1 MVISMGNRVRLVLQ
15 NGTEFSASRF
25 GADGEA
31 VGELVFT
38 TSMTGHLET
47 VTDPGYYGQIVVQT
61 FPAIGNSGVIREDFE
76 GEHPVLSAYIVREW
90 CQNPSN
96 FRNEGVIDAFLKS
109 EGIVGICDLDTR
121 SLTRILRE
129 NGTMNACITSSG
141 EDTSVIAARLNSH
154 CITGGVDAT
163 KPTAVVN
170 APDGD
175 GPLVAVMDFG
185 SRRSLYRQLEQA
197 GYRTAV
203 VPFGTSA
210 AGMLAMKPDGIVL
223 SDGPGNPADL
233 DTSVVSELFKS
244 SVPMLGIGL
253 GHLVMAIAKGGKI
266 EKLHYGHH
274 GSSQPVRDM
283 PSGKILI
290 TSQNHSYATDA
301 KQLPSGAV
309 LRYVNVNDQTVEG
322 LDYSDTSA
330 FSVQFVPDTSV
341 FDRFTASMKKGGC

>member
-1 MVISMGNRVRLVLQ
+1 MGNRVRLVLQ
-15 NGTEFSASRF
+15 NGAEFSAARF

-109 EGIVGICDLDTR
+109 EGIVGLCDLDTR

-141 EDTSVIAARLNSH
+141 EDAAVIAARLNGH
-154 CITGGVDAT
+154 VVTGGVEAT
-163 KPTAVVN
+163 KPKAVVK
-170 APDGD
+170 ASDGD

-185 SRRSLYRQLEQA
+185 SRRSLYRQLKQA

-210 AGMLAMKPDGIVL
+210 AELLAMKPDGIVL

-233 DTSVVSELFKS
+233 DTAVVSEFFKS
-244 SVPMLGIGL
+244 GVPVMGVGL
-253 GHLVMAIAKGGKI
+253 GHLMMAISMGGGI

-274 GSSQPVRDM
+274 GSSQPVRDI

-290 TSQNHSYATDA
+290 TSQNHSYTVDS
-301 KQLPSGAV
+301 KRIPSGAV

-322 LDYSDTSA
+322 LDYSGGSA
-330 FSVQFVPDTSV
+330 FSVQFVPDSSV
-341 FDRFTASMKKGGC
+341 FDRFTASISMKKGGC